1 MSCICTS
8 VYLGR
13 IISPVAGFCF
23 SIFLLMFISHFG
35 SDISPVFGLYS
46 MRLCF
51 CRFVRISWRF
61 FWDIFSFLD
70 KFSIVRISSSSM
82 IVRRSAVVSICV
94 RFIFL
99 VY

>member
-13 IISPVAGFCF
+13 IISPVVGFSF
-23 SIFLLMFISHFG
+23 SIFWLMFISHLG
-35 SDISPVFGLYS
+35 SVISLVFGLYS

-51 CRFVRISWRF
+51 CRFVMISWRA
-61 FWDIFSFLD
+61 FWEIFSFLD
-70 KFSIVRISSSSM
+70 SFFRVRISSSSM
-82 IVRRSAVVSICV
+82 IARRSVVVSICV
-94 RFIFL
+94 RFMFL